1 MNIIKL
7 QDQLKGLPDQT
18 LAGYVQNPTGEV
30 PTYLAL
36 SELQRR
42 KTMREK
48 YQQQQAPQTTV
59 AEDLAAPPPPMQ
71 QGIASVAP
79 QQMQAPMPAQAPQ
92 GMAQGGVAALDT
104 GDMYNENSFASG
116 GIVAFDDGG
125 EVAQSRI
132 GKWWESYKQRGQ
144 GDLAKQDRIQRLQNE
159 YVSLTT
165 DPLTKITPS
174 QDASNKARQAEIKQE
189 LAALQSAA
197 PSTEAPAIMPAP
209 TAQTGGP
216 RVDST
221 QLPQSITGIGSPSQ
235 FQPSPNALNA
245 MTPPQ
250 GGQGAGPANG
260 PGAGGAG
267 GLYQPLPDYSAE
279 YAKLHQDPAGAAEA
293 GMDKYR
299 TMIGTDTMRPQLE
312 EKLKKMEERSTKQE
326 EQAPWMALARAGLG
340 MAAGKSRYALQNIAE
355 GATMGMEDYA
365 KAKDKFETAREKQFD
380 IQAKLSQAKRAEDIA
395 AATYGLKSEE
405 TIKAQNHSDKL
416 AELSYKYTRDAA
428 NQKNKIDAYEA
439 TSKDKYYSALG
450 EASSNKEDSF
460 KTLYNNY
467 LEGKFIGQQLPEGLT
482 YEQFKQKV
490 NPGIPSDI
498 NGLVNKWAPPKK

>member
-116 GIVAFDDGG
+116 GIVAFADGG
-125 EVAQSRI
+125 ATSKI
-132 GKWWESYKQRGQ
+132 GDFFRGLGNPAALDIDKQIGM
-144 GDLAKQDRIQRLQNE
+144 L
-159 YVSLTT
+159 
-165 DPLTKITPS
+165 
-174 QDASNKARQAEIKQE
+174 QAEKNKIQMDIFSSYTPEQRAAQQQKLSEIDSQ
-189 LAALQSAA
+189 LADLSAKR
-197 PSTEAPAIMPAP
+197 SGSAPAQASTPNAP
-209 TAQTGGP
+209 IATPGGP

-235 FQPSPNALNA
+235 FQPSPNALSA

-250 GGQGAGPANG
+250 GGQDAGPANV
-260 PGAGGAG
+260 PGAGGMG

-450 EASSNKEDSF
+450 DASSNKEDSF

>member
-197 PSTEAPAIMPAP
+197 PSTETPAVIPAP
-209 TAQTGGP
+209 TATPGGP
-216 RVDST
+216 RVPPEQALPSSFTGTD
-221 QLPQSITGIGSPSQ
+221 QLSQ
-235 FQPSPNALNA
+235 FQPSPNALTQMNQ
-245 MTPPQ
+245 PPVP
-250 GGQGAGPANG
+250 GPV

-267 GLYQPLPDYSAE
+267 GLYQALPDYSAE

-416 AELSYKYTRDAA
+416 AELQYKYTRDAA

-490 NPGIPSDI
+490 NPGI
-498 NGLVNKWAPPKK
+498 GLSTKAQSAYDKYKP